1 MNHNDP
7 FHDATLPELLAAFA
21 DGELSAAER
30 GRVEAWIAANS
41 NGIVE
46 LETQKRL
53 GRRHGRLWQWHG
65 EPSQAEWQRTLN
77 NIHQTLSAP
86 QPMTPPPTSR
96 SRRRLLGAL
105 AAVAAAIVFAVFWF
119 PRDAG
124 DKGGAKVAPVDG
136 FACATADDVEIMR
149 IFEVDVDRLVVG
161 EPPLR
166 RAVVLATFEEVE
178 GLNVLRDT
186 DGMMPA
192 VNMQKAVAPMI
203 VAPVAVK

>member
-7 FHDATLPELLAAFA
+7 LHDAILPELLAAYA
-21 DGELSAAER
+21 DGELDAAER
-30 GRVEAWIAANS
+30 GRVEEWIAANS

-53 GRRHGRLWQWHG
+53 GRRHGRLWQWHV
-65 EPSQAEWQRTLN
+65 EPSEAAWQRTLHSIN
-77 NIHQTLSAP
+77 MTLSAP
-86 QPMTPPPTSR
+86 RPLAATGR
-96 SRRRLLGAL
+96 SRRRLLTAL
-105 AAVAAAIVFAVFWF
+105 AALAAAIVFAVFWF
-119 PRDAG
+119 PRESG
-124 DKGGAKVAPVDG
+124 DKGVAKTAPVDG

-149 IFEVDVDRLVVG
+149 IFEVDVDRLVIG

-166 RAVVLATFEEVE
+166 RAVVLASFEDVD

-192 VNMQKAVAPMI
+192 INMQKAVAPMI